1 MFQLFINSANVN
13 VRVTVNLWR
22 VKFRNGSLRK
32 PKADYDILLKS
43 SIHRNEYLE
52 MFTTRWPRLPNETE
66 KRGNK
71 KKRPCAEN
79 RKQNVTKT
87 TDPLD
92 TKQQTRRGKQKLY

>member
-1 MFQLFINSANVN
+1 MFHLCLESADVH

-22 VKFRNGSLRK
+22 VIFRKGPRRK
-32 PKADYDILLKS
+32 PKADYEILLKS

-71 KKRPCAEN
+71 KT
-79 RKQNVTKT
+79 V
-87 TDPLD
+87 
-92 TKQQTRRGKQKLY
+92 RGE